1 MSKPSIQH
9 QKSVRIWSCSE
20 HNKVYYLSVARG
32 NMTRLN
38 SQVMIGG
45 GCALILQD
53 NLAMEPCVTTTD
65 TGWIVKE
72 EMPAGDQNT
81 GVSSHG
87 FVSVCCFVK

>member
-1 MSKPSIQH
+1 M
-9 QKSVRIWSCSE
+9 
-20 HNKVYYLSVARG
+20 YYLSVARG
-32 NMTRLN
+32 NVTRLN

-72 EMPAGDQNT
+72 EMPAGEQD
-81 GVSSHG
+81 GVRQCTS
-87 FVSVCCFVK
+87 FALLLLVR